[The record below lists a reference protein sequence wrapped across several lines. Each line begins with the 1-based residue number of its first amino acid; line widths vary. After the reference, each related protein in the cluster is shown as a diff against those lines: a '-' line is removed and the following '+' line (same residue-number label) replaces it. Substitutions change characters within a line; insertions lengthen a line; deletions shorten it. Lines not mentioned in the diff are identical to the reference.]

1 MFKKFSN
8 ESSCK
13 KLVLKSAFQSEEK
26 WSNSI
31 ITSLDW
37 STKVI
42 KISNFMVIVSKP
54 KNFKTKKLSL

>member
-1 MFKKFSN
+1 MLLSYFFIFKKFSN
-8 ESSCK
+8 ESSYK
-13 KLVLKSAFQSEEK
+13 KLILKSAFQSEEK

-42 KISNFMVIVSKP
+42 KIANFMVMVSKP
-54 KNFKTKKLSL
+54 KN